1 MKGGVLFSILEVP
14 FRLDRIGL
22 PIGVTGNNFYWA
34 VVSLAS
40 SSKKQF

>member
-1 MKGGVLFSILEVP
+1 MEGGVLFSILEMT

-22 PIGVTGNNFYWA
+22 PIGVAGKNFYWA